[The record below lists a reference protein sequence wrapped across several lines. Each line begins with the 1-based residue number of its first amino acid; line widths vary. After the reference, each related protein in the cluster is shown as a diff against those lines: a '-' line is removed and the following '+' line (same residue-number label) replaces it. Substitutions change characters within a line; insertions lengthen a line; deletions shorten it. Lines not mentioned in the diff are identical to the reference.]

1 MNEKKTGLEAFVERH
16 RADFDVFEPRPNL
29 WDDIETELTTPAA
42 TSAPQQGQAEE
53 SPLRIVPLYTATPV
67 PAEAAAAPLPAL
79 DPAVRSA
86 RPYSIAA
93 AVATL
98 LLAGTW
104 LWQQSAEPAVWT
116 RSEQVAAAAK
126 AASTA
131 AAPAAGLPATPA
143 TAGPEQRLASTVQRM
158 EAYYATQIAERQQ
171 ELRTLDQETPATAPR
186 ADWQQEL
193 QALDSTYQQ
202 LRTELYRNP
211 EPEVVLDA
219 MDRNLQI
226 RLDLLNQQLRT
237 REQIRDYHSQPFM
250 AAEGRR
256 TP

>member
-29 WDDIETELTTPAA
+29 WDDIELELTAPEAAEEEAPLRILPLYTTPATTPEAPEVAASQPAA
-42 TSAPQQGQAEE
+42 TTDS
-53 SPLRIVPLYTATPV
+53 
-67 PAEAAAAPLPAL
+67 
-79 DPAVRSA
+79 AVRSA
-86 RPYSIAA
+86 RPYGIAA
-93 AVATL
+93 AVAAL
-98 LLAGTW
+98 LMVGTW
-104 LWQQSAEPAVWT
+104 FWQHQSDATRWT
-116 RSEQVAAAAK
+116 RTGQPVAA
-126 AASTA
+126 TGLT
-131 AAPAAGLPATPA
+131 APAGVGQPTLATPA
-143 TAGPEQRLASTVQRM
+143 AAGPEQRLAGAVQRM

-171 ELRTLDQETPATAPR
+171 ELRALDKETPATAPG

-193 QALDSTYQQ
+193 NGLDSTYQQ

-237 REQIRDYHSQPFM
+237 REQIKDYHSQPYM
-250 AAEGRR
+250 VAEGRR
-256 TP
+256 KP